1 MAQSTHTHVCVC
13 VCATYTYVYIFI
25 YIYRSCRIRE
35 LNGQGSHFIK
45 LVDLKNECR
54 KINAASLKSGG
65 LDGNIL
71 SLSQV
76 S

>member
-35 LNGQGSHFIK
+35 LNGQGSH
-45 LVDLKNECR
+45 LKNECR